1 MKKLLFGA
9 LGLMMVSATF
19 AQDKY
24 QVKIDLTAAA
34 NDQVPVEVIIPQSD
48 DELVEYH
55 MAKVVPG
62 TYSISDFGRFVSDF
76 KAFDKDGNELPY
88 ENVSTNKWQIE
99 NGGKLHKITYLVDDT
114 WDLFSNYGDNIIF
127 EPGGTNINR
136 KENVFVINTFG
147 FIGYIDGQKFVPY
160 ELTIE
165 HKEST
170 FGATALKKETISKT
184 TDSYFADV
192 GK

>member
-76 KAFDKDGNELPY
+76 KNSLRTTKLCGKAKMLVVIQEL
-88 ENVSTNKWQIE
+88 IC
-99 NGGKLHKITYLVDDT
+99 
-114 WDLFSNYGDNIIF
+114 
-127 EPGGTNINR
+127 
-136 KENVFVINTFG
+136 
-147 FIGYIDGQKFVPY
+147 
-160 ELTIE
+160 
-165 HKEST
+165 
-170 FGATALKKETISKT
+170 
-184 TDSYFADV
+184 
-192 GK
+192 